1 MVFKFNYKKERKG
14 KSIMNKKVIS
24 YLLVTLLIFSVCL
37 SVGAADGK
45 ITVGS
50 KQFTEQLILGQIT
63 VLLLEDRGFDV
74 VDKTGLGG
82 SSVCR
87 LALESGEIDMYWEYT
102 GTGWM
107 THLGHDNPLTD
118 SEECYKKVKDEDENN
133 GIIWLDYGEVNNTYT
148 LMMRQKDANELEIKT
163 ISDLAEAINSGVES
177 PVGNEWVFATDHE
190 YSIRQDGLVGLEEL
204 YGFQFDD
211 VKIMQ
216 VGITYGALKEGKV
229 PVAMGFATDGRV
241 EGFELV
247 NLVDD
252 KQFHPVYNAAPCL
265 TEEVYDKYPE
275 LEEIFATVI
284 PYMDDANMTKLN
296 ALVDLEGKTP
306 EEVAKEF
313 LMENDLI

>member
-1 MVFKFNYKKERKG
+1 MNKRFFICLLALLMVFVACLSAGAAE
-14 KSIMNKKVIS
+14 KKV
-24 YLLVTLLIFSVCL
+24 V
-37 SVGAADGK
+37 
-45 ITVGS
+45 VGS
-50 KQFTEQLILGQIT
+50 KQFTEQLIIGQIT
-63 VLLLEDRGFDV
+63 VQLLEDRGFKV

-87 LALESGEIDMYWEYT
+87 KALEQGEIDVYFEYT

-118 SEECYKKVKDEDENN
+118 SEECYQKVKEEDKGK
-133 GIIWLDYGEVNNTYT
+133 GIIWLNYGDVNNTYT
-148 LMMRQKDANELEIKT
+148 LMMRQKDADELGIKT
-163 ISDLAEAINSGVES
+163 ISDLAEAVNSGVES
-177 PVGNEWVFATDHE
+177 PVGEEWVFATDHE

-204 YGFQFDD
+204 YGFKFED

-241 EGFELV
+241 EGFNLV

-265 TEEVYDKYPE
+265 TQEIYNEYPE
-275 LEEIFATVI
+275 LEEIFAGLT
-284 PYMDDANMTKLN
+284 PYMDDENMTKLN
-296 ALVDLEGKTP
+296 AQVDLDGKTP
-306 EEVAKEF
+306 EEVASQF
-313 LMENDLI
+313 LVENDLVSE

>member
-1 MVFKFNYKKERKG
+1 MNKRIFICLLALLMVFVACLSAGAAE
-14 KSIMNKKVIS
+14 KKV
-24 YLLVTLLIFSVCL
+24 V
-37 SVGAADGK
+37 
-45 ITVGS
+45 VGS
-50 KQFTEQLILGQIT
+50 KQFTEQLIIGQIT
-63 VLLLEDRGFDV
+63 VQLLEDRGFKV

-87 LALESGEIDMYWEYT
+87 KALEQGEIDVYFEYT

-118 SEECYKKVKDEDENN
+118 SQECYQKVKEEDKGN
-133 GIIWLDYGEVNNTYT
+133 GIIWLNYGEVNNTYT
-148 LMMRQKDANELEIKT
+148 LMMRQKDANELGIKT
-163 ISDLAEAINSGVES
+163 ISNLAEAINSGVES
-177 PVGNEWVFATDHE
+177 PVGKEWVFATDHE

-204 YGFQFDD
+204 YGFKFDD

-241 EGFELV
+241 EGFNLV

-265 TEEVYDKYPE
+265 TAEIYNEYPE
-275 LEEIFATVI
+275 LEELFAGLT
-284 PYMDDANMTKLN
+284 PYMDDENMTKLN
-296 ALVDLEGKTP
+296 AQVDLEGKTP
-306 EEVAKEF
+306 EEAASQF
-313 LMENDLI
+313 LLENNLVGQ

>member
-1 MVFKFNYKKERKG
+1 MNKRIFICLLALLMVFVACLSAGAAE
-14 KSIMNKKVIS
+14 KKV
-24 YLLVTLLIFSVCL
+24 V
-37 SVGAADGK
+37 
-45 ITVGS
+45 VGS
-50 KQFTEQLILGQIT
+50 KQFTEQLIIGQIT
-63 VLLLEDRGFDV
+63 VQLLEDRGFKV

-87 LALESGEIDMYWEYT
+87 KALEQGEIDVYFEYT

-118 SEECYKKVKDEDENN
+118 SQECYQKVKEEDKGN
-133 GIIWLDYGEVNNTYT
+133 GIIWLNYGEVNNTYT
-148 LMMRQKDANELEIKT
+148 LMMRQKDANELGIKT
-163 ISDLAEAINSGVES
+163 ISNLAEAINSGVES
-177 PVGNEWVFATDHE
+177 PVGKEWVFATDHE

-204 YGFQFDD
+204 YGFKFDD

-241 EGFELV
+241 EGFNLV

-265 TEEVYDKYPE
+265 TAEIYNEYPE
-275 LEEIFATVI
+275 LEEIFAGLT
-284 PYMDDANMTKLN
+284 PYMDDENMTKLN
-296 ALVDLEGKTP
+296 AQVDLEGKTP
-306 EEVAKEF
+306 EEAASQF
-313 LMENDLI
+313 LLENNLVGQ